1 MGNRVVITG
10 MGTVNPVG
18 NTVDEFWDGLVSGKS
33 GIGPLTKFDP
43 TEFATKIAGEVKN
56 FDPTQYIEA
65 RAARKM
71 DPFSHY
77 ALAASIQAMDQAG
90 LDAECDDPHRRGVI
104 LGCGIGGFETLEEAY
119 RRLFD
124 GGPRKIMPTAIPK
137 LIGNIGPGNIALHF
151 NMQGPTLLTVTA
163 CASGADA
170 IGNAFH
176 WIQRGVADVL
186 IAGGAEAC
194 ITQLGIGG
202 FNVLHALSTGYND
215 RPTEA
220 SRPFDSG
227 RDGFV
232 LGEGAGIVVMEDL
245 EHAKKRGATIYAEL
259 CGYGIANDANHLTA
273 PHPEGR
279 GATQAMTMALADAR
293 TDPAEIDYINAHG
306 TSTQLNDAMETLAVK
321 KVFGGEAYNTPI
333 SSTKSMTG
341 HCIGAT
347 GAIEMIAAVLAIN
360 TGQIP
365 PTINLT
371 DPDPKCDLDY
381 VPNESR
387 VENVNAALSNSF
399 GFGGH
404 NSSLV
409 LRKFSG

>member
-10 MGTVNPVG
+10 MGTINPVG
-18 NTVDEFWDGLVSGKS
+18 NTLEQFWEGITSGRS
-33 GIGPLTKFDP
+33 GIGPLTRFDP
-43 TEFATKIAGEVKN
+43 SEFATKIAGEVRN
-56 FDPTQYIEA
+56 FDPTDYIDT
-65 RAARKM
+65 RTARKM

-77 ALAASIQAMDQAG
+77 AMAASVQAMNQAG
-90 LDAECDDPHRRGVI
+90 LDSECEDPHRRGVI

-119 RRLFD
+119 SRLFS

-137 LIGNIGPGNIALHF
+137 LIGNIGPGNIALHY

-170 IGNAFH
+170 IGNAMH
-176 WIQRGVADVL
+176 WIQRGVTDVL

-194 ITQLGIGG
+194 ITQLGVGG

-220 SRPFDSG
+220 SRPFDSR

-232 LGEGAGIVVMEDL
+232 LGEGAGIVVMESL
-245 EHAKKRGATIYAEL
+245 EHAKKRGAEILGEI
-259 CGYGIANDANHLTA
+259 CGYGIANDASHLTA

-279 GATQAMTMALADAR
+279 GAIQAMSMALDDAA
-293 TDPAEIDYINAHG
+293 TDPTEIDYVNAHG
-306 TSTQLNDAMETLAVK
+306 TSTQLNDAMETLAIK
-321 KVFGGEAYNTPI
+321 RVFGNHAHELAV

-347 GAIEMIAAVLAIN
+347 GAIEVIVSVLAMN
-360 TGQIP
+360 AGYYP

-371 DPDPKCDLDY
+371 HPDPKCDLDY
-381 VPNESR
+381 VPDVGRTGTIDR
-387 VENVNAALSNSF
+387 VITNSF

-404 NSSLV
+404 NSSIV
-409 LRKFSG
+409 LKKYTG